1 MIELCHVTAGY
12 PGRPVL
18 EDVNLAFQAGKITAL
33 IGPNGCGKDHAAP
46 GGLRAAA
53 PGGGTGALRR
63 KGPAP
68 VWPQGVCPAGVHF
81 APDAGCALHPG
92 GAAGGPPGRYPHLS
106 FGRDLT
112 QADRE
117 KIAWAMEVTGT
128 TALKDKELSQLSGG
142 ERQRVYL
149 AMTLSQ
155 DTDIL
160 FLDEPTTYLDIG
172 QKYEMLE
179 LIAQVNAMGKTVVMV
194 LHGPA
199 PGLLLQPPGGGA
211 GKGAAGGPGPRG
223 PSLCKRRARPGLWSE
238 VPGPWRWTAA
248 RSTSSTRRKQPGG
261 PGNRRIEKGTAA
273 AVPFCFVRKSPAGR
287 SSPPAGC

>member
-33 IGPNGCGKDHAAP
+33 IGPNGCGKTTL
-46 GGLRAAA
+46 LRAACGLL
-53 PGGGTGALRR
+53 PLTGGQVLYGGKDLRQFGR
-63 KGPAP
+63 KEFARL
-68 VWPQGVCPAGVHF
+68 VSILPQTRDVPSIRAEQLVAH
-81 APDAGCALHPG
+81 
-92 GAAGGPPGRYPHLS
+92 GRYPYLS

-194 LHGPA
+194 LHDLPLAFSYSHQVVVLEKGRLAAQGPA
-199 PGLLLQPPGGGA
+199 DQVFASGVP
-211 GKGAAGGPGPRG
+211 
-223 PSLCKRRARPGLWSE
+223 ARVFGVKSQALE
-238 VPGPWRWTAA
+238 VD
-248 RSTSSTRRKQPGG
+248 
-261 PGNRRIEKGTAA
+261 
-273 AVPFCFVRKSPAGR
+273 GR
-287 SSPPAGC
+287 QEYFFYQA

>member
-33 IGPNGCGKDHAAP
+33 IGPNGCGKTTL
-46 GGLRAAA
+46 LRAACGLL
-53 PGGGTGALRR
+53 PLTGGQVLYGGKDLRR
-63 KGPAP
+63 FGRKEFARL
-68 VWPQGVCPAGVHF
+68 VSILPQTRDVPSIRAEQLVAH
-81 APDAGCALHPG
+81 
-92 GAAGGPPGRYPHLS
+92 GRYPHLS

-172 QKYEMLE
+172 CQLE
-179 LIAQVNAMGKTVVMV
+179 TWQLCRDLAAQGRTVVAVSHDIGQSLRYGHRV
-194 LHGPA
+194 LLVEQGRLRMDAKP
-199 PGLLLQPPGGGA
+199 Q
-211 GKGAAGGPGPRG
+211 
-223 PSLCKRRARPGLWSE
+223 E
-238 VPGPWRWTAA
+238 
-248 RSTSSTRRKQPGG
+248 
-261 PGNRRIEKGTAA
+261 AA
-273 AVPFCFVRKSPAGR
+273 ASGELERVFGVRIRPVDEDYLIIA
-287 SSPPAGC
+287 P